1 MSRHH
6 RRRPLTWYAVV
17 TWAVAFV
24 LFGIG
29 LYVTIDTFT

>member
-1 MSRHH
+1 MS

-24 LFGIG
+24 MFGIG
-29 LYVTIDTFT
+29 MFVTIDWFIN